1 MRAPGYPKSGECP
14 ASWIDEPAPGLR
26 EGGLAIGPR
35 GERVSPEEELQ
46 AVAEL
51 GAGMGPRAEARRLQ
65 MGLDARGATS
75 GIVKKDPG
83 TDPSRL
89 TSRERVLPVDSPRG
103 RRRLKEPLA
112 AVGMARSGCECAANA
127 VKGPEAERGCTVRE
141 AVAGAL
147 RDSGGAYGCRRP
159 LPEVN
164 DAPESRS
171 ASGPCARSR
180 GAGPGRPR
188 APEEARIR
196 LVCGRGARGA
206 REYLPGREGRASLQ
220 RRQAERAV
228 DHRRHRVPHPCGR
241 VPPVSDKRPPRRDV
255 DRLACRHVARR
266 RARKLGWCP
275 ECWCRARFSRVAAG
289 CPGNRES
296 PGMPSL

>member
-14 ASWIDEPAPGLR
+14 ASWIDEPAPGQR
-26 EGGLAIGPR
+26 EGGLAIGSR

-65 MGLDARGATS
+65 MGLDVRGATS

-83 TDPSRL
+83 TDPSRP

-127 VKGPEAERGCTVRE
+127 LKGPEAERGCTVRE

-206 REYLPGREGRASLQ
+206 REHLPWREGRASPPGAS
-220 RRQAERAV
+220 RTSTTRSSS
-228 DHRRHRVPHPCGR
+228 PCAWATASAASITLSLR
-241 VPPVSDKRPPRRDV
+241 SCCD
-255 DRLACRHVARR
+255 ART
-266 RARKLGWCP
+266 CP
-275 ECWCRARFSRVAAG
+275 
-289 CPGNRES
+289 
-296 PGMPSL
+296 